1 MTSTSKRLTSVK
13 PNITPNMQEDIRHL
27 AYDLYEQR
35 GREDGHDLEDW
46 FGAEQLVKQKRS
58 RSVAV

>member
-13 PNITPNMQEDIRHL
+13 PNITRNMQEDIRHL
-27 AYDLYEQR
+27 AYDLYEKR

-46 FGAEQLVKQKRS
+46 FRAEQLVKQKRT
-58 RSVAV
+58 AA